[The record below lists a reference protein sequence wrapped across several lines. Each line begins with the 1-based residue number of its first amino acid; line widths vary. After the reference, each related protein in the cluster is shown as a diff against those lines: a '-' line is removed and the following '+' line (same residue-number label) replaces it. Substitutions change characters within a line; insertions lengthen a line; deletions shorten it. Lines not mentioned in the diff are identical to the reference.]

1 MKRYIPNILKS
12 NLIKELIQS
21 LVWII
26 IISIKNNK
34 ADVIFSSDY
43 SYKLL
48 LNEGM
53 EFKIAKQI
61 EFKLTLTDEVAE
73 DDIDVIFTDFYLSK
87 DTFEIEGRKFRYSKI
102 RFVN

>member
-1 MKRYIPNILKS
+1 MDNYLLCN
-12 NLIKELIQS
+12 
-21 LVWII
+21 
-26 IISIKNNK
+26 ISIKNNK
-34 ADVIFSSDY
+34 ADVVFSSDY

-48 LNEGM
+48 LNEGKK
-53 EFKIAKQI
+53 FKFANQI